1 MSDWTVADLQK
12 WDDKICRVGED
23 FGLDWFPIDYEI
35 IDYARNAWSHGLYR
49 SSNALSAL
57 VLRKRVRAHA
67 YTLQYGTNRASI

>member
-35 IDYARNAWSHGLYR
+35 IIDTGLMERSTSARIRFTIWA
-49 SSNALSAL
+49 
-57 VLRKRVRAHA
+57 KRGCHMR
-67 YTLQYGTNRASI
+67 